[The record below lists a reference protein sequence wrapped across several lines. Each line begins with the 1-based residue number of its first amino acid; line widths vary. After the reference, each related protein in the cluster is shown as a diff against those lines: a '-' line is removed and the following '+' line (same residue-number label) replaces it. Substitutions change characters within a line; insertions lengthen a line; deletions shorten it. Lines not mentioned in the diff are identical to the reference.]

1 MDEGPDWEIRDRD
14 GATEVRLRG
23 SWNLLAVTARNGSL
37 PGPLQRL
44 AERPSVTWDL
54 QEVRAM
60 DSAGAR
66 LLWRAWGNR
75 YPESLRCR
83 EDQRE
88 WFRRLADLPG
98 ASPSPGRGLL
108 DPLADLGKSLTRS
121 AGDVAGIALLLG
133 LLALDFLYCLRNPR
147 VIPWRSL
154 SATIYEAGVRSL
166 PLLAFI
172 GILTGMVLA
181 YEMSGQLKQFGVNR
195 AIIGIVGLA
204 FLRELGPFLAAIIL
218 VGRSGSTF
226 TASIGAMQVTEEMEA
241 LRTFGASPTLRIAL
255 PKVLGLSIVMPLLV
269 TWTDFTGVLGA
280 MYTSKHALGV
290 PWGMWVHQFP
300 ETVSWLQFAVGFGK
314 GILFGA
320 LIGLV
325 STYYGLKIEPNT
337 QSLSEYTTRSVV
349 VGLTLTIALDVILGF
364 VLTAFG
370 LGFRVKPT

>member
-1 MDEGPDWEIRDRD
+1 MDDRPDWEIRDRD

-23 SWNLLAVTARNGSL
+23 SWNLLAVTADDGFL
-37 PGPLQRL
+37 PGRLQRL

-54 QEVRAM
+54 QETQAM

-83 EDQRE
+83 EDQRD
-88 WFRRLADLPG
+88 WFRRLASLPEPH
-98 ASPSPGRGLL
+98 SSPGRTPLAF
-108 DPLADLGKSLTRS
+108 LADLGASLTRS

-255 PKVLGLSIVMPLLV
+255 PKVLGLSVVMPLLV

>member
-1 MDEGPDWEIRDRD
+1 MDDGPDWEIRDRD
-14 GATEVRLRG
+14 GTTEVRLRG
-23 SWNLLAVTARNGSL
+23 RWNLLGITADNGSL
-37 PGPLQRL
+37 SERLQRV
-44 AERPSVTWDL
+44 AERRFLTWDL
-54 QEVRAM
+54 KEVRAM

-75 YPESLRCR
+75 YPEDLRCR
-83 EDQRE
+83 DDQQA
-88 WFRRLADLPG
+88 WFRRLADLPQ
-98 ASPSPGRGLL
+98 ARPSPGRGLL
-108 DPLADLGKSLTRS
+108 DRLTSLGKSVTRS
-121 AGDVAGIALLLG
+121 LGDAAGIALLLG
-133 LLALDFLYCLRNPR
+133 LLVLDLLYCLRNPR

-172 GILTGMVLA
+172 GVLTGMVLA

-269 TWTDFTGVLGA
+269 TWTDFAGVLGA

-300 ETVSWLQFAVGFGK
+300 QTVPWLQFAVGFGK

-325 STYYGLKIEPNT
+325 STYYGLRIEPNT

-349 VGLTLTIALDVILGF
+349 VGLTLTIALDVTLGF
-364 VLTAFG
+364 ALTAFG
-370 LGFRVKPT
+370 LGFSIRPT